1 MCEKLL
7 NNLDKNLNTCS
18 IFLDL
23 AKAFDSVSH
32 EILLRKLHKYGIRDE
47 VLSLFSSYL
56 SSRTQFT
63 ALGQIFSSH
72 ILIEFGVPQGSILG
86 PLLFLLYIKI
96 NDLPAATSFYIKL
109 FADDTFLCCQNKDI
123 AILEK
128 QVNEELNKVCDWLKS
143 NKLTLN
149 VSKSKYMLTL
159 RNKKKSYSFNICI
172 DEESLKECDS
182 YKYLG
187 VIIDK
192 NLTWNEQIQ
201 HVSQKISKAC
211 GYLSKLRH
219 CVTTDTLI
227 LVCTML

>member
-1 MCEKLL
+1 
-7 NNLDKNLNTCS
+7 
-18 IFLDL
+18 
-23 AKAFDSVSH
+23 
-32 EILLRKLHKYGIRDE
+32 
-47 VLSLFSSYL
+47 
-56 SSRTQFT
+56 
-63 ALGQIFSSH
+63 
-72 ILIEFGVPQGSILG
+72 
-86 PLLFLLYIKI
+86 
-96 NDLPAATSFYIKL
+96 
-109 FADDTFLCCQNKDI
+109 
-123 AILEK
+123 
-128 QVNEELNKVCDWLKS
+128 
-143 NKLTLN
+143 
-149 VSKSKYMLTL
+149 MLTL